1 MKKDFVSLAEA
12 RPDLAKEWNYEK
24 NGDLK
29 PEDVSCGSKRKVWW
43 VQYDKS
49 PVTGEVIALEWK
61 ASIVGRAKRNYGN
74 PIKSGYQ
81 VLKGYNDL
89 ATLRPDIASEWN
101 YERNGNLKPD
111 MVTCGSQRKVWWVQ
125 YKINDINNKII
136 KLEWEAVIATRI
148 KGCQNPFDAG
158 QCVLKGY
165 NDLATLRPDIAS
177 EWNYKR
183 NGNLRPDMVTC
194 GANKKVWWV
203 QYDKSPI
210 TGKMVT
216 LEWEAYVNSRAM
228 KGETNPFKLNRKI
241 LKGYND
247 LATIRPDLAKEW
259 NYEKNGDLKPDIIGC
274 GYKKSVWWVQYDKS
288 PVTGE
293 TMALE
298 WKASVVNRA
307 IKGLGNPYKTG
318 QKVLKGYNDLSTLRP
333 DIASE
338 WNYERNGNLKPDMVT
353 CGTNKKVWWVQY
365 DKSPVTGEVIALE
378 WKASIVNR
386 VKGAQNPIKIGRLL
400 LKGYNDLASL
410 RPDLALEW
418 DYKQN
423 GNLKPDMVTCGLNK
437 KVWWTQKVRD
447 EKTGDIVEYKWK
459 SSIFGRVKGNGNP
472 YLTIYKGE
480 EYIKKYLQK
489 NNISFNAQQKF
500 SDLLGTGD
508 GQLSYDFSIPDEK
521 YGYILIEYNGIQHYE
536 SVEYWGGEAAFKKQ
550 KEHDKRKRDYAKK
563 HGYKLITIKYTY
575 DTYESVEEYLDKE
588 LKKLGVINDS
598 VNLCSP
604 SPDVDGVSNFPYTSS
619 NLRANRQPKIGR
631 GLPSIDDGRKAG
643 EANRTTQKTLER
655 TSGGMPG

>member
-338 WNYERNGNLKPDMVT
+338 WNYERNGD
-353 CGTNKKVWWVQY
+353 
-365 DKSPVTGEVIALE
+365 
-378 WKASIVNR
+378 
-386 VKGAQNPIKIGRLL
+386 
-400 LKGYNDLASL
+400 
-410 RPDLALEW
+410 
-418 DYKQN
+418 
-423 GNLKPDMVTCGLNK
+423 
-437 KVWWTQKVRD
+437 
-447 EKTGDIVEYKWK
+447 
-459 SSIFGRVKGNGNP
+459 
-472 YLTIYKGE
+472 
-480 EYIKKYLQK
+480 
-489 NNISFNAQQKF
+489 
-500 SDLLGTGD
+500 
-508 GQLSYDFSIPDEK
+508 
-521 YGYILIEYNGIQHYE
+521 
-536 SVEYWGGEAAFKKQ
+536 
-550 KEHDKRKRDYAKK
+550 
-563 HGYKLITIKYTY
+563 
-575 DTYESVEEYLDKE
+575 
-588 LKKLGVINDS
+588 
-598 VNLCSP
+598 
-604 SPDVDGVSNFPYTSS
+604 
-619 NLRANRQPKIGR
+619 
-631 GLPSIDDGRKAG
+631 
-643 EANRTTQKTLER
+643 
-655 TSGGMPG
+655 